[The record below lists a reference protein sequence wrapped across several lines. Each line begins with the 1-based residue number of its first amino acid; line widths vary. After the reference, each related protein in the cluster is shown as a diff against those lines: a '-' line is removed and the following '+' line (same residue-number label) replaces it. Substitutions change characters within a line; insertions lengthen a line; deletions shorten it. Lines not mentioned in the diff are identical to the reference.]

1 MATNSSNNFNYS
13 GLLATGGGGST
24 TVTIDPD
31 ILYNEEYYIT
41 ATGFDQPNASLGSTY
56 SIARHGGGLL
66 HVALRTNQP
75 ESLPIVPVNVQIT
88 LWSSDVHNPT
98 ATNYFPTH
106 QKLEFSPEEVYSRSI
121 YNTAPQPNMIAIPLR
136 VTHKYYFFTIDN
148 RGDCF
153 VNADYNIW
161 ICHSIHR
168 SV

>member
-1 MATNSSNNFNYS
+1 MSMNASNNFNYS
-13 GLLATGGGGST
+13 GIKASGGGGSV
-24 TVTIDPD
+24 VTIEPD
-31 ILYNEEYYIT
+31 ILYHEEYYVT
-41 ATGFDQPNASLGSTY
+41 ATGFQQPNESLGSTY

-88 LWSSDVHNPT
+88 LWSSNVHNPT
-98 ATNYFPTH
+98 ATDFFPTH
-106 QKLEFSPEEVYSRSI
+106 QKMEFSPEEVYSRSI
-121 YNTAPQPNMIAIPLR
+121 YNTAPQPNMLATSLR
-136 VTHKYYFFTIDN
+136 VTHKWYFFTIDN
-148 RGDCF
+148 RGECF